1 MDILRKIKPKN
12 SKSEKSGHEKLGE
25 GWNEN
30 KEAVSDGL
38 TFHLKFIGSTLI
50 EEAEEGGSYRD
61 GQSEKAVNNIVAMA
75 KAAKSKL
82 RKVTLTTSPVGIEVK
97 DMSSKETVIECS
109 IFRISFCSADK
120 NHEKV
125 FAFMAR
131 NSINETMECHAFL
144 CAKRKIAQAVTLTV
158 SKAFELASDKWNAQN
173 ENKSTNETAQLRLE
187 DKNVN
192 NKSTKSNID
201 GKNSPIPKLQSPHSI
216 SRSSPRSSPTP
227 QQNKDWLKFEDDNL
241 DDDFSRLAANRSRK
255 VAVDVP
261 PRFDKIP
268 SFHTNLR
275 REDLDD
281 SITKY
286 LDTKTCNEEFSRQR
300 SMEDLLVL

>member
-1 MDILRKIKPKN
+1 MDIFRKIKPKN
-12 SKSEKSGHEKLGE
+12 SKTEKSGHEKLGE
-25 GWNEN
+25 GWHEN

-50 EEAEEGGSYRD
+50 EEAEDGGSYRD
-61 GQSEKAVNNIVAMA
+61 GQSEKAVNNIAAMA
-75 KAAKSKL
+75 KATKSKL
-82 RKVTLTTSPVGIEVK
+82 RKVTLTAGPKGIQVR
-97 DMSSKETVIECS
+97 DMASKEMVIECS

-158 SKAFELASDKWNAQN
+158 SKAFELASDRWNAEN
-173 ENKSTNETAQLRLE
+173 ENKNTNGTAQSRLE
-187 DKNVN
+187 EWNAN
-192 NKSTKSNID
+192 NKPAKSRVEGN
-201 GKNSPIPKLQSPHSI
+201 NSPIPKLQSPHSVN
-216 SRSSPRSSPTP
+216 RSSPTP
-227 QQNKDWLKFEDDNL
+227 QQNKEWLKFEDVDE
-241 DDDFSRLAANRSRK
+241 DFSRLAENRIRK
-255 VAVDVP
+255 VADVP
-261 PRFDKIP
+261 LRLDKIP

-275 REDLDD
+275 KEDLDD

-300 SMEDLLVL
+300 SMEDLLVI